1 MAKGTLQ
8 MWLRL
13 GRVFWSIPVGRH
25 EPLKA
30 EDFLQLETERGSRR
44 GSRRIRRARGA
55 RPAVAGGGRVENM
68 RRWLPPGVS
77 RGWGPQSDS
86 HKELKSASERHEA
99 GSRVLPG
106 SSRKDLSP
114 ADGHLPFRHP
124 KLTTHLSHAVSRAD
138 KWPQRPRCKEADG
151 KLPSPPLCRLC
162 SVQTARGP
170 GRGPCALA
178 HSRCQSFASQM
189 RLSQDAP
196 ALRDV
201 RTQPGSGCRTGRPH
215 PQLHALRPWEW
226 RPGWSPACLGSS

>member
-1 MAKGTLQ
+1 M
-8 MWLRL
+8 
-13 GRVFWSIPVGRH
+13 
-25 EPLKA
+25 
-30 EDFLQLETERGSRR
+30 
-44 GSRRIRRARGA
+44 
-55 RPAVAGGGRVENM
+55 ENM

-151 KLPSPPLCRLC
+151 RLPLHPFAGSALFRQL
-162 SVQTARGP
+162 G
-170 GRGPCALA
+170 ALA
-178 HSRCQSFASQM
+178 GDRAPWPTAAASH
-189 RLSQDAP
+189 L
-196 ALRDV
+196 
-201 RTQPGSGCRTGRPH
+201 PH
-215 PQLHALRPWEW
+215 K
-226 RPGWSPACLGSS
+226 